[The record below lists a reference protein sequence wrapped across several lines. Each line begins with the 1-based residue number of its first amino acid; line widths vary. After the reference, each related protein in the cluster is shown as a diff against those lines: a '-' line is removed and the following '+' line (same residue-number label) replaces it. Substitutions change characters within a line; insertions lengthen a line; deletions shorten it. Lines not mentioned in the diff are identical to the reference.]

1 MRLNVKLPEPPNK
14 EQPHLTRFQ
23 AHNPPHLM
31 GTTLLGIECEPSET
45 VAQLKAKVAGAF
57 LPRREGTGGEGA
69 LGPRQARASGGVA
82 RAPRRAACVM
92 CSAARAQRCAAAR
105 SRRCCGRAARRRAS

>member
-31 GTTLLGIECEPSET
+31 GTTLLGIECEQSET

-57 LPRREGTGGEGA
+57 PRAARGREANGRLARGK
-69 LGPRQARASGGVA
+69 RARAVESPA
-82 RAPRRAACVM
+82 RRAAPPATC
-92 CSAARAQRCAAAR
+92 AQQHAR
-105 SRRCCGRAARRRAS
+105 SAVRR